1 MKIRVYPEG
10 IIRALHNDR
19 LNLATIGKFWV
30 ARASWV
36 EPDAQGRWWVDLEN
50 SRGPIL
56 GPFSTRAEALKA
68 EVVWLERHRL

>member
-10 IIRALHNDR
+10 IIRALHDDR
-19 LNLATIGKFWV
+19 LNLADIGRFRL

-36 EPDAQGRWWVDLEN
+36 EPDSQGRWWVDLDN

-56 GPFSTRAEALKA
+56 GPFSTRAQALKA
-68 EVVWLERHRL
+68 EVDWLERHRL